1 MCSPNMTEEFYQN
14 LKHNHFFHSK
24 IKKMEAP
31 QRNAFIY
38 NNIKSI
44 YHDIFYQFNCP
55 FSEAVIE
62 YKIHV
67 FYNKVNMDFI
77 LYFTKNRYYTN
88 SKYLS
93 KGYDYFSHIEK
104 TYYNV
109 PISKLEHKLES
120 FIKILKRK
128 PYVKK
133 DTIFIL
139 EPIIQKCTHRINM
152 TKKKLHRVLNH
163 LPLNK
168 DCNEIVISHLV

>member
-55 FSEAVIE
+55 FSEVGIE

-67 FYNKVNMDFI
+67 FYN
-77 LYFTKNRYYTN
+77 
-88 SKYLS
+88 
-93 KGYDYFSHIEK
+93 
-104 TYYNV
+104 
-109 PISKLEHKLES
+109 
-120 FIKILKRK
+120 
-128 PYVKK
+128 
-133 DTIFIL
+133 
-139 EPIIQKCTHRINM
+139 
-152 TKKKLHRVLNH
+152 
-163 LPLNK
+163 LPL
-168 DCNEIVISHLV
+168 IGSTSVI